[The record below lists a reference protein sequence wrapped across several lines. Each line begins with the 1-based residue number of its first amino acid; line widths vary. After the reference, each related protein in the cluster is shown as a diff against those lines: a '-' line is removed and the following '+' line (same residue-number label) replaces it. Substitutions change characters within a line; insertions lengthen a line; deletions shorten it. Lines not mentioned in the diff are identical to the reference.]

1 VFGRRKHER
10 VPPNRDAVVDR
21 VLCVSVVAMLGAIVA
36 GLAEG
41 AMDDARAGEYVAE
54 SHRWLRREQLA
65 DALTIGE
72 RHLIAKS
79 LADWS
84 ERESVAAGWRSESAG
99 VLLWALSAFAA
110 FGDLAHVDGRR
121 EPRRIELGRVREVEQ
136 VGAFAR
142 QEHRIHVLA
151 AGIAREV
158 VVRTELERIDED
170 RDDRESAG
178 ASGELHEGQVPLV
191 QRSHRRDEGD
201 ELARAAGLADR
212 GAQRLQLA
220 GGDQCTRRSVVAFSP
235 LKDSARDGNSPAF
248 TSFVN
253 ARAASWMIPES
264 SA

>member
-99 VLLWALSAFAA
+99 VLLWALSAFA
-110 FGDLAHVDGRR
+110 
-121 EPRRIELGRVREVEQ
+121 EMPPYE
-136 VGAFAR
+136 
-142 QEHRIHVLA
+142 
-151 AGIAREV
+151 
-158 VVRTELERIDED
+158 ERF
-170 RDDRESAG
+170 ESLP
-178 ASGELHEGQVPLV
+178 SLVPL
-191 QRSHRRDEGD
+191 
-201 ELARAAGLADR
+201 LAPTAAFRAAASL
-212 GAQRLQLA
+212 
-220 GGDQCTRRSVVAFSP
+220 RSPEVIG
-235 LKDSARDGNSPAF
+235 SARDIAELRHGQGGAGENGSIALERHRALDWLCGYSPDWDK
-248 TSFVN
+248 TPTGSVN
-253 ARAASWMIPES
+253 A
-264 SA
+264 